1 MVLNAIGDLLKD
13 SEAMVF
19 EIRKRLTLMVLSKF
33 SALKRAATEK
43 QAELDECLQEKK
55 RLVERKTKI

>member
-33 SALKRAATEK
+33 SALKRVAIEK

>member
-1 MVLNAIGDLLKD
+1 
-13 SEAMVF
+13 
-19 EIRKRLTLMVLSKF
+19 MVLSKF
-33 SALKRAATEK
+33 SALKRAAIEK